1 MARYGLTWH
10 EREQGAFVVANSFAY
25 RSRELIVAP
34 GSRARFQI
42 RRKLGRYHHSRE
54 IALRKY
60 LTGSELCYDRSTTP
74 RSPVMFAMAMNA
86 SVTPLAR

>member
-1 MARYGLTWH
+1 
-10 EREQGAFVVANSFAY
+10 
-25 RSRELIVAP
+25 
-34 GSRARFQI
+34 
-42 RRKLGRYHHSRE
+42 
-54 IALRKY
+54 